1 MQLLQIQMQVKLKFS
16 LVLFLATCLFGIR
29 VNAQDEGQPSL
40 EVQELN
46 QQHPELNL
54 TDDKTLLMD
63 ADVKAPKIQ
72 SPAHEVGTAVN
83 NSKNKSDNSA
93 KASSSEK
100 AEEDPLSFNFLYFI
114 IQKFKISDIVD
125 D

>member
-1 MQLLQIQMQVKLKFS
+1 MKLKIS
-16 LVLFLATCLFGIR
+16 VVLFLAVCLTGFKA
-29 VNAQDEGQPSL
+29 NAQDEGQPQPVQ

-54 TDDKTLLMD
+54 NDDKTLLMD
-63 ADVKAPKIQ
+63 ADVKASKSQ
-72 SPAHEVGTAVN
+72 STHEAGNAVN
-83 NSKNKSDNSA
+83 SSKNKSDNSI
-93 KASSSEK
+93 KPSSNEK
-100 AEEDPLSFNFLYFI
+100 AEEDPLSFNFIYFI

>member
-1 MQLLQIQMQVKLKFS
+1 MQVKLKFS
-16 LVLFLATCLFGIR
+16 LVLFLATSLFGFR
-29 VNAQDEGQPSL
+29 ALAQDEGRSVP

-54 TDDKTLLMD
+54 NDDKTLLMD
-63 ADVKAPKIQ
+63 ADTKASKGQ
-72 SPAHEVGTAVN
+72 SN
-83 NSKNKSDNSA
+83 NREASVSNQKFKVDNQQSKP
-93 KASSSEK
+93 SSSEK
-100 AEEDPLSFNFLYFI
+100 TEEDPLSFNFLYFI

>member
-1 MQLLQIQMQVKLKFS
+1 MKLKIS
-16 LVLFLATCLFGIR
+16 IVLFLATCLVGFR
-29 VNAQDEGQPSL
+29 ANAQDEGQLQPVQ

-54 TDDKTLLMD
+54 NDDKTLLMD
-63 ADVKAPKIQ
+63 ADAKAPKNQ
-72 SPAHEVGTAVN
+72 TAHEVSNAVN
-83 NSKNKSDNSA
+83 SNKNKSDNST
-93 KASSSEK
+93 KPSSNEK
-100 AEEDPLSFNFLYFI
+100 AEEDPLSFNFIYFI